1 VRFSAVSEFRGSAV
15 PRPRHHRIRAD
26 EPPHRRIVVA
36 RLVVVQAEG
45 LLPALAGEAVFGWE
59 CAAAPA
65 HPAVGVVALPGYL
78 VAVFVGGEAGG
89 AEVVGGFE
97 PLKR

>member
-1 VRFSAVSEFRGSAV
+1 MRFSAVSEFRGSAV

-26 EPPHRRIVVA
+26 EPPQRRIVVA

-45 LLPALAGEAVFGWE
+45 LLPPLAGEAVFGWE

-65 HPAVGVVALPGYL
+65 HLAVGVVPLPGHNCAADVSGL
-78 VAVFVGGEAGG
+78 HMSLDM
-89 AEVVGGFE
+89 VV
-97 PLKR
+97 